1 MDKRVTPARPDLAA
15 AHLKG
20 KVEAAR
26 FAEGTARSI
35 SRGRTSLKSI
45 PHHDAPQDS
54 ELLYGERFTVYEE
67 KNGWAW
73 GQTALDS
80 YVGYVHANALGDVVV
95 PTHRIGALMTP
106 VFPAPDF
113 KRPLCDM
120 LPMNARVAVQSS
132 ENGYAAIAPN
142 AYVRECH
149 LEQVDSKAK
158 DWVAVA
164 ERFLGAPYVWS
175 GKTHAGIDC
184 SGLIQT
190 ALQAGGI
197 AAPRDT
203 DMQEAV
209 LGTAVALA
217 PDLSNL
223 QRGDLLFW
231 DGHVGVM
238 LDAARLLHANTFY
251 MEVAAEPLAQA
262 VARIVHVA
270 GAITSVKR
278 MANSE

>member
-1 MDKRVTPARPDLAA
+1 MDKRITPARPDLAA

-20 KVEAAR
+20 KVEAER
-26 FAEGTARSI
+26 FAQGTLRSI
-35 SRGRTSLKSI
+35 ARGRTSLKS
-45 PHHDAPQDS
+45 APLHEAEQNS
-54 ELLYGERFTVYEE
+54 ELLYGETFTVYEE

-73 GQTALDS
+73 GQSALDG
-80 YVGYVHANALGDVVV
+80 YVGYVHTIALGDAVV

-113 KRPLCDM
+113 KRPVRDM
-120 LPMNARVAVQSS
+120 LPLNARVAVQSS
-132 ENGYAAIAPN
+132 EKGYAAIAPD

-149 LEQVDSKAK
+149 LEPLNAKAE
-158 DWVAVA
+158 DWVAVG
-164 ERFLGAPYVWS
+164 ERFLGVPYVWS

-203 DMQEAV
+203 DMQEAA
-209 LGTAVALA
+209 LGSPVVLA

-223 QRGDLLFW
+223 QRGDLVFW
-231 DGHVGVM
+231 NGHVGVM
-238 LDAARLLHANTFY
+238 LDASRLLHANTFY
-251 MEVAAEPLAQA
+251 MEVMAEPLADA
-262 VARIVHVA
+262 VKRIMPIA
-270 GAITSVKR
+270 GPITSVKR
-278 MANSE
+278 MA